1 MTRTRPVPAAL
12 ALILGLSLGACAQPE
27 VPITDSPPVIDP
39 YITGVAEDQ
48 PEPTTGHMVTE
59 PEERPRV
66 EVAFVLDT
74 TGSMG
79 GLIATAKRKIWSIA
93 NEMVSAKPSPE
104 IRIGLVGFRDRSDA
118 YVTKITDLDTDLDKV
133 YANLMEFQANG
144 GGDTPESVNQ
154 ALREAVDNLTWT
166 EDDQV
171 LKVVFLVGDAPPH
184 MDYDNDERYPEIC
197 ERAVRKGLVINT
209 LRCGGMTDTEA
220 IWTEIAKR
228 SEGYYAAIP
237 QHSDAVA
244 TPFDARIAEL
254 GRGMSDTYLAYG
266 EARLRRAAK
275 ASVAGGDGLAMDAA
289 DAEAPEAVAADR
301 AVLLAKT
308 GRMGGRDLVAA
319 YAEGKDILGELDDD
333 ELPDDLKNMT
343 GEERKAELEERS
355 AKRKEIQQEL
365 KSLEIKR
372 NNYIKAERAKAGGK
386 SAFDAKVGDMLKK
399 QAEKKGF
406 KFEK

>member
-1 MTRTRPVPAAL
+1 MTRIRPAPAAL
-12 ALILGLSLGACAQPE
+12 ALILGLSLGACAQTE
-27 VPITDSPPVIDP
+27 VPITDSPPVVDP
-39 YITGVAEDQ
+39 YFTGGTEDQ
-48 PEPTTGHMVTE
+48 PEPTTGSMVTE
-59 PEERPRV
+59 PEARPRV

-93 NEMVSAKPSPE
+93 NEMVSAKPTPE

-166 EDDQV
+166 DDDAV

-184 MDYDNDERYPEIC
+184 MNYEEERYPDIC

-209 LRCGGMTDTEA
+209 LRCGGMTDTET
-220 IWTEIAKR
+220 IWTDIAKR
-228 SEGYYAAIP
+228 SEGHYAAIP
-237 QHSDAVA
+237 QHSNAIA
-244 TPFDARIAEL
+244 TPYDDRIAEL

-266 EARLRRAAK
+266 EERLRRVAE
-275 ASVAGGDGLAMDAA
+275 ASVSGGEGLAMDAA
-289 DAEAPEAVAADR
+289 DAEAPKAVAADR

-308 GRMGGRDLVAA
+308 GRMGSRDLVAE
-319 YAEGKDILGELDDD
+319 YAEGKNILEELEED
-333 ELPDDLKNMT
+333 ELPDDFKKMT
-343 GEERKAELEERS
+343 KPERQAELEKR
-355 AKRKEIQQEL
+355 AAQRKEIQQEL
-365 KSLEIKR
+365 KTLETKR
-372 NNYIKAERAKAGGK
+372 NDYIKGEKAKVGGK

-406 KFEK
+406 KFETD